1 MTPPLWSLKSC
12 KLGNW
17 VVTCPLLLLLD
28 TLQPLKLVDE
38 IALWNKAV
46 TTKLYVLG
54 VVVVLLQLYN
64 LEALRMSA

>member
-17 VVTCPLLLLLD
+17 VVTCPLLLLLE

-38 IALWNKAV
+38 IALWNKVPRSWDWVVHLNSAE
-46 TTKLYVLG
+46 LYLP
-54 VVVVLLQLYN
+54 Y
-64 LEALRMSA
+64 